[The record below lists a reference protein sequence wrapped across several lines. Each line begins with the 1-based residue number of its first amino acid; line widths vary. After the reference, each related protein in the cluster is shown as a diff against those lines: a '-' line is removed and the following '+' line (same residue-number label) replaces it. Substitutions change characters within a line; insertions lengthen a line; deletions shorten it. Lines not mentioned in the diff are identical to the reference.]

1 MKSYFHILCIVAC
14 AVFMVSCND
23 EIKFHQFKMD
33 HLNLGDTKYLALAT
47 GQSNGAKADGSSQQ
61 YLYSIDEGN
70 KFVQIRQNLYICEY
84 EFNGTSDI
92 RSAL

>member
-1 MKSYFHILCIVAC
+1 MKSYFRILCIVAC

-47 GQSNGAKADGSSQQ
+47 GQSNGTKDAESSQQ
-61 YLYSIDEGN
+61 YLYSIDEEGN
-70 KFVQIRQNLYICEY
+70 MQVVAY
-84 EFNGTSDI
+84 
-92 RSAL
+92 